1 MIIIMLGLM
10 LPILASSQ
18 CRRFT
23 KVSCIPALGEYV
35 PNENFNS
42 AILIPGDEAELMMT
56 FYAGQDY
63 RVLICTED
71 ILGEVGF
78 KLTDDGGKT
87 IFNSENLDAAFMDFS
102 VDHTQQV
109 KVNLTVPDRASPNNL
124 VHQGCATVLVGYKE
138 KG

>member
-1 MIIIMLGLM
+1 M
-10 LPILASSQ
+10 
-18 CRRFT
+18 
-23 KVSCIPALGEYV
+23 SCIPALGEYV

-78 KLTDDGGKT
+78 KLTDYNGKT
-87 IFNSENLDAAFMDFS
+87 IFDSENLDAAFMDFS